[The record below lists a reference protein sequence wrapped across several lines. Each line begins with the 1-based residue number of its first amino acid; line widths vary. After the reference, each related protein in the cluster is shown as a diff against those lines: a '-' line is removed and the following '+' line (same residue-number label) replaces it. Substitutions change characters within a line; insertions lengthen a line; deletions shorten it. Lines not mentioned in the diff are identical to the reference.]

1 MIPLSFAQRRM
12 WLLHQLERGAA
23 TYNISA
29 AFRLTGSLDEAALV
43 AALRDVVDRH
53 ETLRTLF
60 VTDDDGEPC
69 ARILPVG
76 EAAPQVP
83 VVEVTPEDLTEAIG
97 EAVSHRF
104 DLAAE
109 LPFRAALLR
118 CSAREH
124 VLVVVIHHIAS
135 DGSSSAPMMR
145 DLVDAYT
152 ARRDGRA
159 PAWEPLPVQYQD
171 YARWQREVLGDVA
184 DPGSLAAAQVEY
196 WRKELAGVPQ
206 PLSLPLDRP
215 RPAEASSHGDTVPLV
230 VAPEVAAGLQNLAQQ
245 RGTSLSMVLQA
256 ALAVLLGKLSGG
268 DDVTIGSPIAGRTD
282 EALAD
287 LIGCFVNTQVL
298 RADLS
303 GNPSFADLLAQVRD
317 KALAAYEHQDVPFDV
332 VVESINPDRS
342 AAYQPLFQ
350 VMFSWQSYEK
360 PDFELPG
367 LEVRFEQ
374 AIPSTAMVD
383 LTFFM
388 AVDDS
393 GALRGDLQYATQL
406 FDRDSAEVI
415 AARLVRVLEQLAAD
429 PGLCVG
435 DVDVLIAG
443 ERERLVREVNDTGN
457 DIPEVTLV
465 ELFERQVAQRV
476 DAPAVVCDGATLTY
490 GDLNA
495 RANRLAR
502 HLVAR
507 GVGPES
513 LVGICLERSA
523 DLVVALLAVL
533 KAGGAYLPIDPDSP
547 ADRIAYML
555 QDARPVLLVTT
566 STTGAAQD
574 LDRSLPL
581 VHLDRAGAFAEEP
594 ATDLTDAERRTAL
607 RPEHP
612 AYVIY
617 TSGSTGRPKGVLIPH
632 RNVVGLFSATQE
644 GFAFG
649 ADDVWTLFHSYAFD
663 FSVWELWGPLLHGG
677 RLVVVPFDVSR
688 SPGDFRQLLAREQVT
703 VLNQTPSAFYQLV
716 QADAQ
721 APGRDLALRYVVFG
735 GEALDLNRLA
745 DWYER
750 HAPGA
755 PVLVNMYGITETTV
769 HVTRIDLDER
779 SAARHRAS
787 VIGRAV
793 PGLRAY
799 VLDPNLKPAPTGVT
813 GELYVAGYG
822 LARGYH
828 GRPELTAG
836 RFVACPFGDAGER
849 MYRTGDLARWDRN
862 GQLEYVGRTDS
873 QVKIRGFRIELGEI
887 EHVLAGHP
895 AVAEAAVVVRE
906 NQEGDKRL
914 VGYVVPEPGAAVAD
928 AGVRTDDGR
937 RDHDEPSAG
946 PLLAELS
953 EYLRGRLPDYMVP
966 STVIALPEIPLT
978 SNGKLD
984 RRALPSEDTNTVAGR
999 EPRNSYE
1006 RTLCALFGEL
1016 LGRESVGVDDNFF
1029 ALGGHSLL
1037 ATRLSVRVRNQFDVD
1052 LPIRTIIRY
1061 PTVAELATLM
1071 LAGGVPDDDAD
1082 SFAVVLPLNGDPGT
1096 GKPPVW
1102 FFHGGGGLGWA
1113 YYSFVL
1119 HLPDRPAYALQSRGS
1134 DGVEPL
1140 AGSVQEMIDDYVTQM
1155 LKVQPEGPFNLI
1167 GWSYGGTVVQAVA
1180 DALDR
1185 RGHEVAL
1192 VAVLDAQP
1200 GGSGFMQVHAGKE
1213 SSDFRAELEDDFSR
1227 YIRTG
1232 NRQQFLDTMS
1242 KVLANNTSLMM
1253 DFESPVY
1260 RGDVLYFNAALE
1272 ERSYAHAWR
1281 PYVGGSLEVHD
1292 VHATHHEMHMPA
1304 PVAAFFD
1311 VVGPRLA

>member
-29 AFRLTGSLDEAALV
+29 AFRLTGSLDRDALV
-43 AALRDVVDRH
+43 AAIGDLVERH
-53 ETLRTLF
+53 AILRTTYA
-60 VTDDDGEPC
+60 TDESGEPHPQ
-69 ARILPVG
+69 ILPADQAPPQVHLVDVAPG
-76 EAAPQVP
+76 DVAGVIEAAV
-83 VVEVTPEDLTEAIG
+83 A
-97 EAVSHRF
+97 HRF

-109 LPFRAALLR
+109 LPFRASLLR
-118 CSAREH
+118 CSPQEH
-124 VLVVVIHHIAS
+124 VLVLVVHHIAS
-135 DGSSSAPMMR
+135 DGSSSAPMMG
-145 DLVDAYT
+145 DLFAAYT

-159 PAWEPLPVQYQD
+159 PAWEPLPIQYKD
-171 YARWQREVLGDVA
+171 YAVWQREVLGDIA

-196 WRKELAGVPQ
+196 WRKELSGVPQ
-206 PLSLPLDRP
+206 PLNLPLDRP
-215 RPAEASSHGDTVPLV
+215 RPAEASSDGDTVGIE
-230 VAPEVAAGLQNLAQQ
+230 VAPEVVAGLQKLSQE
-245 RGTSLSMVLQA
+245 RGTSMSMLMQA
-256 ALAVLLGKLSGG
+256 ALAVLLSRIGGG

-298 RADLS
+298 RTDLS
-303 GNPSFADLLAQVRD
+303 GNPAFVDLLAQVRD
-317 KALAAYEHQDVPFDV
+317 KSLAAYEHQDVPFDV
-332 VVESINPDRS
+332 VVETINPDRS

-350 VMFSWQSYEK
+350 VIFAWQSYEK
-360 PDFELPG
+360 PDLQLPG
-367 LEVRFEQ
+367 LDVAFEQ

-388 AVDDS
+388 AVDDT
-393 GALRGDLQYATQL
+393 GTLRGDLQYATKL
-406 FDRDSAEVI
+406 FDRASAEVI
-415 AARLVRVLEQLAAD
+415 VARLVRVLEQLAAD
-429 PGLCVG
+429 PGMRVG

-443 ERERLVREVNDTGN
+443 ERERLLVEVNEAGG
-457 DIPEVTLV
+457 DIPDATLA
-465 ELFERQVAQRV
+465 ELFERQAAQHA
-476 DAPAVVCDGATLTY
+476 DAVAVVHEGAALTY
-490 GDLNA
+490 GELNA

-547 ADRIAYML
+547 ADRIAYL
-555 QDARPVLLVTT
+555 VQDAAPVLLVTT

-574 LDRSLPL
+574 LAEDLPQ
-581 VHLDRAGAFAEEP
+581 VHLDLAEDLDRQP
-594 ATDLTDAERRTAL
+594 AADLTDADRRAPL
-607 RPEHP
+607 RPGHT

-632 RNVVGLFSATQE
+632 RNVVGLFRATQD
-644 GFAFG
+644 FAFG

-688 SPGDFRQLLAREQVT
+688 SPADFLQLLAREQVT
-703 VLNQTPSAFYQLV
+703 VLNQTPSAFYQLI

-721 APGRDLALRYVVFG
+721 SPGSELALRHVVFG

-750 HAPGA
+750 HAPDA

-769 HVTRIDLDER
+769 HVTRIDLDELSVR
-779 SAARHRAS
+779 RGTG

-793 PGLRAY
+793 PGLSAY
-799 VLDPNLKPAPTGVT
+799 VLDTHLKPTPPGVT

-828 GRPELTAG
+828 GRPGLTAD
-836 RFVACPFGDAGER
+836 RFVACPFGAAGER
-849 MYRTGDLARWDRN
+849 MYRSGDLVRWDAD
-862 GQLEYVGRTDS
+862 GQLEYVGRADS

-887 EHVLAGHP
+887 EQAMAGHP
-895 AVAEAAVVVRE
+895 GVAQAVVVVRE
-906 NQEGDKRL
+906 NQEDDKRL
-914 VGYVVPEPGAAVAD
+914 VGYVVPDPD
-928 AGVRTDDGR
+928 AGAVDAD
-937 RDHDEPSAG
+937 
-946 PLLAELS
+946 ELS
-953 EYLRGRLPDYMVP
+953 AYLRDRLPEYMVP
-966 STVIALPEIPLT
+966 SALIPLPQIPLT

-984 RRALPSEDTNTVAGR
+984 RRALPSQDTHTVSGR
-999 EPRNSYE
+999 EPRNAYE
-1006 RTLCALFGEL
+1006 EKLCALFGEL
-1016 LGRESVGVDDNFF
+1016 LGLEQVGIDDGFF

-1037 ATRLSVRVRNQFDVD
+1037 ATRLSVRIRKQFDID
-1052 LPIRTIIRY
+1052 IPIRTIIRY
-1061 PTVAELATLM
+1061 PTVAELAALM

-1096 GKPPVW
+1096 GKEPVW

-1119 HLPDRPAYALQSRGS
+1119 HLKDRAAYALQSRGS
-1134 DGVEPL
+1134 DGVDTL
-1140 AGSVQEMIDDYVTQM
+1140 AGSVEEMIDDYVSQM
-1155 LKVQPEGPFNLI
+1155 LKIQPAGPFHLI

-1185 RGHEVAL
+1185 LGHEVSL
-1192 VAVLDAQP
+1192 VAILDAQP
-1200 GGSGFMQVHAGKE
+1200 GGHGFTEVHAGKE
-1213 SSDFRAELEDDFSR
+1213 SSDYRAELEDDFSQ

-1232 NRQQFLDTMS
+1232 NRQGFLDTMS

-1260 RGDVLYFNAALE
+1260 RGDVVYFNASLE
-1272 ERSYAHAWR
+1272 DPSYAHLWR
-1281 PYVGGSLEVHD
+1281 PYVLGNLEVHD

-1304 PVAAFFD
+1304 PVAEFFE
-1311 VVGPRLA
+1311 VINHKLA

>member
-12 WLLHQLERGAA
+12 WLLHKLERGAA

-29 AFRLTGSLDEAALV
+29 AFRLTGTLDQDALIAAIHDVVERHEILRTTYLTDEAGEPYARVLPMAEAAL
-43 AALRDVVDRH
+43 R
-53 ETLRTLF
+53 
-60 VTDDDGEPC
+60 
-69 ARILPVG
+69 
-76 EAAPQVP
+76 VP
-83 VVEVTPEDLTEAIG
+83 VVEVTPEDMSG
-97 EAVSHRF
+97 AVDGAVAHRF

-109 LPFRAALLR
+109 LPFRASLLS
-118 CSAREH
+118 CSPQEH
-124 VLVVVIHHIAS
+124 VLVLVIHHIAS
-135 DGSSSAPMMR
+135 DGSSSAPLMR

-152 ARRDGRA
+152 ARRGGRA
-159 PAWEPLPVQYQD
+159 PAWEPLPLQYKD
-171 YARWQREVLGDVA
+171 YALWQREVLGDVA
-184 DPGSLAAAQVEY
+184 DPGSLAAAQIEY

-206 PLSLPLDRP
+206 PLNLPLDRP
-215 RPAEASSHGDTVPLV
+215 RPAEASSHGDTVGIV
-230 VAPEVAAGLQNLAQQ
+230 AAPEVATGLQKLADE
-245 RGTSLSMVLQA
+245 RGMSLSMVLQA
-256 ALAVLLGKLSGG
+256 ALAVLLSKLGG
-268 DDVTIGSPIAGRTD
+268 GEDVTIGSPIAGRTD

-287 LIGCFVNTQVL
+287 MIGCFVNTQVL

-303 GNPSFADLLAQVRD
+303 GNPSFTDLLAQVRD
-317 KALAAYEHQDVPFDV
+317 KALTAYEHQDVPFDV

-350 VMFSWQSYEK
+350 VIFSWQSYEK
-360 PDFELPG
+360 PDLELPG
-367 LEVRFEQ
+367 LEMRFEQ
-374 AIPSTAMVD
+374 AIPLTAMVD

-388 AVDDS
+388 AVDGS
-393 GALRGDLQYATQL
+393 GALRGDLQYATDL

-415 AARLVRVLEQLAAD
+415 VARLVRVLEQLAAD
-429 PGLCVG
+429 PGMRVG
-435 DVDVLIAG
+435 EVDVLGAE
-443 ERERLVREVNDTGN
+443 ERERLLVEVNDAGN
-457 DIPEVTLV
+457 AVPEATLV
-465 ELFERQVAQRV
+465 ELFERQAAQQA
-476 DAPAVVCDGATLTY
+476 DAVAVVCDGTTLTY
-490 GDLNA
+490 EELNA

-513 LVGICLERSA
+513 LVGVCLERSA
-523 DLVVALLAVL
+523 ELVVALLAVL

-547 ADRIAYML
+547 ADRIDYMV
-555 QDARPVLLVTT
+555 QDAQPVLLVTT
-566 STTGAAQD
+566 STTGVAQD
-574 LDRSLPL
+574 LAQDLPL
-581 VHLDRAGAFAEEP
+581 VHLDRAEAFAEKT

-632 RNVVGLFSATQE
+632 RNVVGLFTAAQDF
-644 GFAFG
+644 GFG

-688 SPGDFRQLLAREQVT
+688 SPGDFLQLLARERVT

-716 QADAQ
+716 QADAD
-721 APGRDLALRYVVFG
+721 APGQDLALRYVVFG
-735 GEALDLNRLA
+735 GEALDLGRLA
-745 DWYER
+745 DWYAR
-750 HAPGA
+750 HASDA

-769 HVTRIDLDER
+769 HVTRVDLDEH
-779 SAARHRAS
+779 SAARYQAS
-787 VIGRAV
+787 VIGPAV

-799 VLDPNLKPAPTGVT
+799 VLDAHLKPAPVGVT

-828 GRPELTAG
+828 GRPDLTAG
-836 RFVACPFGDAGER
+836 RFVACPFGESGER
-849 MYRTGDLARWDRN
+849 MYRSGDLVRWGKN
-862 GQLEYVGRTDS
+862 GQLEYVGRADS
-873 QVKIRGFRIELGEI
+873 QVKIRGFRIEPGEI
-887 EHVLAGHP
+887 EHALAGHP
-895 AVAEAAVVVRE
+895 GVAQAVIVVRE

-914 VGYVVPEPGAAVAD
+914 VGYVVPKPDAD
-928 AGVRTDDGR
+928 VQAD
-937 RDHDEPSAG
+937 
-946 PLLAELS
+946 ELS

-966 STVIALPEIPLT
+966 SAVIPLAEIPLT

-984 RRALPSEDTNTVAGR
+984 RRALPSEDTNTVVSR
-999 EPRNSYE
+999 EPRNAYE
-1006 RTLCALFGEL
+1006 QKLCALFGEL
-1016 LGRESVGVDDNFF
+1016 LGLEKVGVDDGFF

-1037 ATRLSVRVRNQFDVD
+1037 ATRLSVRIRNQFDID
-1052 LPIRTIIRY
+1052 IPIRTIIRY
-1061 PTVAELATLM
+1061 PTVAELAALM
-1071 LAGGVPDDDAD
+1071 LAGGIPDDDAD
-1082 SFAVVLPLNGDPGT
+1082 AFAVVLPLNSDPGT

-1119 HLPDRPAYALQSRGS
+1119 HLQDRPAYTLQSRGS

-1140 AGSVQEMIDDYVTQM
+1140 AGSVEEMIEDYVTQM
-1155 LKVQPEGPFNLI
+1155 LKIQPEGPFNLI
-1167 GWSYGGTVVQAVA
+1167 GWSYGGSVVQAVA

-1192 VAVLDAQP
+1192 VAILDAQP
-1200 GGSGFMQVHAGKE
+1200 GGHAFRQVHAGKE
-1213 SSDFRAELEDDFSR
+1213 SSDYREELDESFSQ

-1232 NRQQFLDTMS
+1232 KRQSFLDTMS

-1272 ERSYAHAWR
+1272 EPSYAHLWR
-1281 PYVGGSLEVHD
+1281 PHVLGSLEVHE
-1292 VHATHHEMHMPA
+1292 VRAAHHEMHMPA
-1304 PVAAFFD
+1304 PVAEMFE
-1311 VVGPRLA
+1311 VLNRKLA